1 MFVNYLLAVALL
13 VLVCAI
19 PAHLF
24 QKVVRG
30 DLEIEIMR
38 RQKALEKPVFDD
50 VDFEKYSSIRELIR
64 LNEELKSLQRM
75 KKAKEGSLAWHE
87 GVVPVSGKVLQKQNF
102 EYIELEE
109 PQKTLIPLNW
119 DLFIVGQE
127 KENVNKKRRDRRI
140 QEVNELK
147 EKVDGYFEK
156 CFGRNVIEAFN
167 TKISWGE
174 AEFFIKLALKY
185 GFIEEHALQVIKRE
199 LDSIFLT
206 SSLKVTGHE
215 NIICITFETSEIE
228 SPTDHYMFSKF
239 ASEGIPKTPL
249 TIMAGVDKDGRV
261 RQYDLSMTGGV
272 LMYGSVSTSGVKDFI
287 SQTISSIM
295 LHSKPEEVKFMLYSP
310 NEREYYYLKRSPYLY
325 TGIMNKEEEILNAL
339 AELKSEMERRLK
351 LFSGRRVDNISDFNN
366 GVSKEEKL
374 PYLLV
379 MLTES
384 DSLLLGD
391 RRKEVIELLMT
402 LTTKGRTTGIILMQA
417 VLTQMASSARTDL
430 IPYQLKTRFSCVIA
444 SHLRS
449 DLDSIVAIGKEGAEK
464 LLESEFLI
472 KWIDSPEATKIKMP
486 DISYWKL
493 QKIIDS
499 TTKEFS

>member
-1 MFVNYLLAVALL
+1 MFVDQLLAVMLL
-13 VLVCAI
+13 VSLFVLLVR
-19 PAHLF
+19 LLL
-24 QKVVRG
+24 KVNRNS
-30 DLEIEIMR
+30 LEIEIMR
-38 RQKALEKPVFDD
+38 RQKDLGKPIFDD
-50 VDFEKYSSIRELIR
+50 IDFEKYSSIKELLQ
-64 LNEELKSLQRM
+64 LNEELKSQQRM
-75 KKAKEGSLAWHE
+75 QKAKDGSLAWYE
-87 GVVPVSGKVLQKQNF
+87 GVTPVRGEVVQEQKF
-102 EYIELEE
+102 EYVDFEE
-109 PQKTLIPLNW
+109 PQEALIPLNW
-119 DLFIVGQE
+119 DLSILEQE
-127 KENVNKKRRDRRI
+127 EVEVNQKRRDRRI

-147 EKVDGYFEK
+147 EKVDGYFKK

-228 SPTDHYMFSKF
+228 SPTEHYMFSKF

-339 AELKSEMERRLK
+339 AELKIEMERRLK

-402 LTTKGRTTGIILMQA
+402 LTTRGRTTGIILMQA
-417 VLTQMASSARTDL
+417 VLTQMASSVRTDL
-430 IPYQLKTRFSCVIA
+430 IPYRLKTSFSCVIA
-444 SHLRS
+444 SRLRS
-449 DLDSIVAIGKEGAEK
+449 DMDSIVAIGKEGAEK
-464 LLESEFLI
+464 LLESELLI
-472 KWIDSPEATKIKMP
+472 KWIDSPEATKIKMS

-493 QKIIDS
+493 QKIVDS

>member
-1 MFVNYLLAVALL
+1 MFVDQLLAVMLL
-13 VLVCAI
+13 VSLFVLLVR
-19 PAHLF
+19 LLL
-24 QKVVRG
+24 KVNRNS
-30 DLEIEIMR
+30 LEIEIMR
-38 RQKALEKPVFDD
+38 RQKDLGKPIFDD
-50 VDFEKYSSIRELIR
+50 IDFEKYSSIKELLQ
-64 LNEELKSLQRM
+64 LNEELKSQQRM
-75 KKAKEGSLAWHE
+75 QKAKDGSLAWYE
-87 GVVPVSGKVLQKQNF
+87 GVTPVRGEVVQEQKF
-102 EYIELEE
+102 EYVDFEE
-109 PQKTLIPLNW
+109 PQEALIPLNW
-119 DLFIVGQE
+119 DLSILEQE
-127 KENVNKKRRDRRI
+127 EVEVNQKRRDRRI

-147 EKVDGYFEK
+147 EKVDGYFKK

-228 SPTDHYMFSKF
+228 SPTEHYMFSKF

-339 AELKSEMERRLK
+339 AELKIEMERRLK

-402 LTTKGRTTGIILMQA
+402 LTTRGRTTGIILMQA

-472 KWIDSPEATKIKMP
+472 KWIDSPEATKIKMS

-499 TTKEFS
+499 TTKEFP